1 MTCQNCGAQN
11 APTAAFCSG
20 CAANLRTGM
29 PMQQQMPMH
38 APMPYPMGAP
48 MQSRFSG
55 MAITGFV
62 LSFFCGLLGLIF
74 SSIALG
80 QIKKSNGALRGG
92 GLAIAGIV
100 IASVGLLLNIL
111 FLMVRRKAHF

>member
-1 MTCQNCGAQN
+1 
-11 APTAAFCSG
+11 
-20 CAANLRTGM
+20 M
-29 PMQQQMPMH
+29 PMQHQMPMH
-38 APMPYPMGAP
+38 APMPYYPMGAP
-48 MQSRFSG
+48 VQSRFSG

-80 QIKKSNGALRGG
+80 QIKRSNGALRGG

-100 IASVGLLLNIL
+100 IASVGILLNL
-111 FLMVRRKAHF
+111 VVLAARR